1 MSSVIKISENEKK
14 LKKILSNL
22 LKIDVNEITNQTSSK
37 DIEAWDSFNT
47 LNIVVE
53 VENEFGIVIN
63 LEELVTLKTFLDLKN
78 ILRSKNIEFK

>member
-14 LKKILSNL
+14 LKKILSDL

>member
-1 MSSVIKISENEKK
+1 MNENEKI

-22 LKIDVNEITNQTSSK
+22 LKIDINEITNQTSSK
-37 DIEAWDSFNT
+37 DIESWDSFNT

-63 LEELVTLKTFLDLKN
+63 LEELVTLKTFLNLKD

>member
-1 MSSVIKISENEKK
+1 MNENEKI

-22 LKIDVNEITNQTSSK
+22 LKIDINEITNQTSSK
-37 DIEAWDSFNT
+37 DIESWDSFNT

-63 LEELVTLKTFLDLKN
+63 LEELVNLKTFLDLKN
-78 ILRSKNIEFK
+78 IVKSKNIEFK

>member
-1 MSSVIKISENEKK
+1 MNENEKI

-22 LKIDVNEITNQTSSK
+22 LKIDINEITNQTSSK
-37 DIEAWDSFNT
+37 DIESWDSFNT